1 MNTISLISTV
11 AMALGLSASLPQIV
25 RMMSARSAG
34 GQSIV
39 GWGMGIA
46 TNACLAYVNLMGFG
60 ALALAAS
67 NVTSAALCAVACVL
81 IVRYREPAQAVTT
94 PEDYVIEIP
103 STPAPLQPAAF
114 DAHHGH
120 IAGLPTTEFEVLR
133 DAVFA
138 AEQTRRDRRPA
149 ELAAHAA

>member
-25 RMMSARSAG
+25 RMLSARSAG

-46 TNACLAYVNLMGFG
+46 TNLCLAYVNAFGYGAMALMV
-60 ALALAAS
+60 S
-67 NVTSAALCAVACVL
+67 NLTTAVICSFACVL
-81 IVRYREPAQAVTT
+81 IMRFREPATQVTT

-103 STPAPLQPAAF
+103 STPSLVPSAF
-114 DAHHGH
+114 EAHHGH
-120 IAGLPTTEFEVLR
+120 IVGLPTTEFEVLR

-138 AEQTRRDRRPA
+138 AEQTRRERQPV
-149 ELAAHAA
+149 ELSAQAA